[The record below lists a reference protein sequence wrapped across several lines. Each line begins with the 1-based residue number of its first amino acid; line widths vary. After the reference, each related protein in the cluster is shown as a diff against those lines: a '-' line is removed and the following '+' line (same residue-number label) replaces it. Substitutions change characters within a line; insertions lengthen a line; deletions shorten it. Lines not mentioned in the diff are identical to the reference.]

1 MDTLGLYKLPCNNWG
16 GTNPDVPDSSLLK
29 WSVDDLNY
37 RADFNIIKELAR
49 SLANKKIHFC
59 MYITPE
65 NPNYRNTAAYGFNGA
80 SRETGTAIMG
90 QLSSLQD
97 SFPNY
102 VHFYDANLGGYH
114 DYVDSEAANFD
125 HLCPAGAR
133 KFSTRM
139 DSVMHVILGH

>member
-1 MDTLGLYKLPCNNWG
+1 
-16 GTNPDVPDSSLLK
+16 
-29 WSVDDLNY
+29 
-37 RADFNIIKELAR
+37 
-49 SLANKKIHFC
+49 
-59 MYITPE
+59 
-65 NPNYRNTAAYGFNGA
+65 
-80 SRETGTAIMG
+80 MG